1 MTTFALSPSSLRSHV
16 GAGRYRSLYR
26 SPASVESG
34 FLRRS
39 PTRPVA
45 RATPNVRR
53 RRDEFILGERTL
65 SQERFEPTASAGE
78 IPRQLFTK
86 LYEELR
92 QIAHRELRR
101 RGSALSLGTTTLLHE
116 AYLDMQARDGLAFP
130 DRARFLAYASR
141 AMRGLIIDY
150 ARSRQA
156 VKRGGDFEFTALPT
170 NIPEEVADSEEL
182 QRTSDAI
189 DRLAA
194 IDPRLAQVVDLKF
207 FCGFSFT
214 DIAALWGMS
223 ERTVQRDWDK
233 ARLLLHRYLSET
245 DVGSRSGAQGFTSTG
260 DISPPE

>member
-1 MTTFALSPSSLRSHV
+1 M
-16 GAGRYRSLYR
+16 
-26 SPASVESG
+26 
-34 FLRRS
+34 
-39 PTRPVA
+39 
-45 RATPNVRR
+45 
-53 RRDEFILGERTL
+53 
-65 SQERFEPTASAGE
+65 SQERSEPTVSEGE
-78 IPRQLFTK
+78 MPRQLFTR

-101 RGSALSLGTTTLLHE
+101 TRSALSLGTTTLLHE

-130 DRARFLAYASR
+130 DRARFLVYASR

-156 VKRGGDFEFTALPT
+156 LKRGGNFEFTALST

-194 IDPRLAQVVDLKF
+194 LDPRLAQVVDLKF
-207 FCGFSFT
+207 FCGLSFT

-233 ARLLLHRYLSET
+233 ARLFLYRYLSET
-245 DVGSRSGAQGFTSTG
+245 DGGSRSGAEGFTLAG
-260 DISPPE
+260 DISLPE